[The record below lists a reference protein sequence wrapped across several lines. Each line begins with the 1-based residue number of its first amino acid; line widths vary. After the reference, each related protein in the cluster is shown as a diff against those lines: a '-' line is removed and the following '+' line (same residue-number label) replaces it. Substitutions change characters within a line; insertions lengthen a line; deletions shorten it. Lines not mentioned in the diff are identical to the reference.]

1 MSVAVSVKGLIKE
14 FGGKRV
20 VNGIDL
26 QVSEG
31 KILCLLG
38 HNGAGKSTTV
48 RILSCLES
56 LTAGEVSIC
65 GFDIVKSSLEVRRHI
80 ALAGQDTAVDELLSG
95 FDNLYMIGRLR
106 GLKRQN
112 ARKIAKQLL
121 EKFNLLD
128 ASEYPVKDYSGGM
141 RRRLDLAACMV
152 TQTKVVFLDEPST
165 GLDPTSRRELWR
177 SILDLA
183 YEGTAVFLTTQYLE
197 EAEYLADETIVMASG
212 QVVASGTNVEL
223 KSIVGNEKVVI
234 DCGGQESLEKIVSL
248 LSSNNIQG
256 VISDYDM
263 MTVSLESEYCYETLR
278 QITYLLEMADIDI
291 VGIAIR
297 KPSLNDVY
305 NHFAIK
311 EYTDV

>member
-26 QVSEG
+26 QVAEG
-31 KILCLLG
+31 KVLCLLG

-65 GFDIVKSSLEVRRHI
+65 GFDIVKSSLEVRHHI

-106 GLKRQN
+106 GLKRKN
-112 ARKIAKQLL
+112 AQKIAKQLL

-223 KSIVGNEKVVI
+223 KSVVGSERVVI
-234 DCGGQESLEKIVSL
+234 DCGGQESLEKVISL
-248 LSSNNIQG
+248 LNSNNIQG
-256 VISDYDM
+256 VIGDYDM
-263 MTVSLESEYCYETLR
+263 MTVSLESECCYEVLR

-291 VGIAIR
+291 AGIAIR
-297 KPSLNDVY
+297 RPSLDDVY

-311 EYTDV
+311 E